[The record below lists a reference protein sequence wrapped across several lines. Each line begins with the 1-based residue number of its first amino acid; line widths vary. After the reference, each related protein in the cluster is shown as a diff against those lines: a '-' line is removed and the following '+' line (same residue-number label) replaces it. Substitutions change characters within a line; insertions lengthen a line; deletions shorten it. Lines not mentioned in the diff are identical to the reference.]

1 MTEIEKEIEEMAA
14 VILKAGI
21 ALDGSDFA
29 YNSDHFERLATALHN
44 AHYRPEAE
52 VRAEVAKEFGEKIN
66 AELDKLKILTESP
79 LVRRTEKQRLI
90 GEGMKQALLDAIE
103 IINEL
108 AEQFGKED

>member
-1 MTEIEKEIEEMAA
+1 MKEIEKEIEDMAE
-14 VILKAGI
+14 I
-21 ALDGSDFA
+21 ADNVSGCRGLGNDI
-29 YNSDHFERLATALHN
+29 ATALHN

-52 VRAEVAKEFGEKIN
+52 VRAETAKEFAEKMK

-108 AEQFGKED
+108 SAQFGVKEVN